1 MKFDKENLGSNTMS
15 GSFKIPKQSEN
26 GGGKSLK
33 EN

>member
-1 MKFDKENLGSNTMS
+1 MEFDKENLGSNTMS
-15 GSFKIPKQSEN
+15 DSSKIPKQSEN